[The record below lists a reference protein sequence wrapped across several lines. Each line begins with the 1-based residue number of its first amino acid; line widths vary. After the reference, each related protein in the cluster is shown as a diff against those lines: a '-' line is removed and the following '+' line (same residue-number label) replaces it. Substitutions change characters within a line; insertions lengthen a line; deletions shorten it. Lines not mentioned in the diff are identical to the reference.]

1 MKIRIDHLKLDTSTH
16 FSAFSN
22 RAFDTVREAREWIL
36 KFIPTAEME
45 LVRVW
50 IDGRA
55 VTGCE
60 LTAITQPYPP
70 RTEAGA

>member
-1 MKIRIDHLKLDTSTH
+1 MTIRIDHLKLDTSMH

-22 RAFDTVREAREWIL
+22 RAFDTVGEAREWIL
-36 KFIPTAEME
+36 KFIPTAEIE
-45 LVRVW
+45 LVRIW

-60 LTAITQPYPP
+60 LTAITRSHSPC
-70 RTEAGA
+70 TEAGA